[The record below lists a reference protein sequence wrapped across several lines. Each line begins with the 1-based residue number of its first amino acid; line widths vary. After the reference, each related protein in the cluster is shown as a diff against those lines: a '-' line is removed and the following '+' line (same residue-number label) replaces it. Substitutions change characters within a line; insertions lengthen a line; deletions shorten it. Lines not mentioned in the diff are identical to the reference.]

1 MERNR
6 KLKISRK
13 IYIVIVEYFST
24 EKREVSIDFEL
35 FSLNFVELLRDEYK
49 WKQIERTFSRFRA
62 TAPLPIRTVMR
73 RNSSFHPPFSF
84 LSSPRVHRSALPF
97 SISCKR
103 SRDLSYFLTP
113 GGLDLGLLP
122 RGSINQWEEDWRRL
136 TSTNCVNG
144 PDSNGLVSPRRAES
158 NSLPWKFSFSLS
170 SLPLSFSFSAS
181 IDSRS
186 RPRGRIGSIFA
197 TTTDRLWIVVESR

>member
-1 MERNR
+1 
-6 KLKISRK
+6 
-13 IYIVIVEYFST
+13 
-24 EKREVSIDFEL
+24 
-35 FSLNFVELLRDEYK
+35 
-49 WKQIERTFSRFRA
+49 
-62 TAPLPIRTVMR
+62 MR

-144 PDSNGLVSPRRAES
+144 PDSNGLVSLPRRAES

-170 SLPLSFSFSAS
+170 SLPPPPLFFIFCVDRFSFPAERQNRIDIRDDNRS
-181 IDSRS
+181 IVNRCWIEIEG
-186 RPRGRIGSIFA
+186 RGRDKEGIASLVNGNKRSVQEL
-197 TTTDRLWIVVESR
+197 TGTMRRWLRGWSSELRLQSFRLFIA

>member
-1 MERNR
+1 
-6 KLKISRK
+6 
-13 IYIVIVEYFST
+13 
-24 EKREVSIDFEL
+24 
-35 FSLNFVELLRDEYK
+35 
-49 WKQIERTFSRFRA
+49 
-62 TAPLPIRTVMR
+62 MR

-144 PDSNGLVSPRRAES
+144 PDSNGLVSLPRRAES

-170 SLPLSFSFSAS
+170 SLPPSLFHFLRRS
-181 IDSRS
+181 ILVPGREAESDRYSRRQQIDCES
-186 RPRGRIGSIFA
+186 LLNR
-197 TTTDRLWIVVESR
+197 DRREGEG